1 MLTTNSINRN
11 TKQKVRR
18 GEAMQIK
25 TTVKAEIF
33 SPGRLAKIKEIND
46 ASCWQRFRKLPLL
59 GTAVGN
65 INSSLTI

>member
-25 TTVKAEIF
+25 STVKAEIF

-46 ASCWQRFRKLPLL
+46 LPPAGKDLGSCH
-59 GTAVGN
+59 
-65 INSSLTI
+65 S